1 MNKNKKQSKKTI
13 LIILVIII
21 CVILLDSGISFLLK
35 KHPVLS
41 YKETINEY
49 RLEKISLPND
59 LENLEDTVDV
69 KLFYQSTTKVNI
81 PNTMKNGKKYIFGVL
96 ILLIGLVLIL
106 STRIKNK
113 EQ

>member
-1 MNKNKKQSKKTI
+1 M
-13 LIILVIII
+13 III
-21 CVILLDSGISFLLK
+21 PLSNKILNTKRIVILEGETFDIND
-35 KHPVLS
+35 